1 MIFEM
6 SILESDSQI
15 RALILEAMREH
26 MQQAVDS
33 SSKDIINQIKIIVA
47 DALKTEPEY
56 ESLKSGTLRY
66 ELGIPDTGVVD
77 IIVDKM
83 VNTLSLNS
91 KPIGTTNFGLSG
103 GYELTMIKSDDING
117 ILDSEEAVV
126 NDAARGYVL
135 PWLRW
140 LLLEGNKPIVKS
152 YEVKL
157 TPSKSSR
164 TGMAIMV
171 ESNKNWRVPAEFSG
185 SISNNWTTRAIEK
198 TEKSILEA
206 IRLSVEKYI

>member
-26 MQQAVDS
+26 MQQAINS
-33 SSKDIINQIKIIVA
+33 SSKNIMNEIKIIVT

-66 ELGIPDTGVVD
+66 ELGIPDPGVVD
-77 IIVDKM
+77 TIIDKM
-83 VNTLSLNS
+83 VNTLTLNS
-91 KPIGTTNFGLSG
+91 KPIGITNFGLNG

-117 ILDSEEAVV
+117 ILDTEEAVV
-126 NDAARGYVL
+126 NDAARGYTL

-140 LLLEGNKPIVKS
+140 LLLEANRPIVKN

-164 TGMAIMV
+164 WWSLFIS
-171 ESNKNWRVPAEFSG
+171 EPISRR
-185 SISNNWTTRAIEK
+185 SII
-198 TEKSILEA
+198 
-206 IRLSVEKYI
+206 

>member
-15 RALILEAMREH
+15 RALILEAMRGH
-26 MQQAVDS
+26 MQQAINS
-33 SSKDIINQIKIIVA
+33 SSKDTINEIKTIIL

-66 ELGIPDTGVVD
+66 ELGIPDPGVVD
-77 IIVDKM
+77 SIIDKM
-83 VNTLSLNS
+83 VNTLMLNS
-91 KPIGTTNFGLSG
+91 KPIGITNFGLTG

-126 NDAARGYVL
+126 NDATRGYTL

-185 SISNNWTTRAIEK
+185 SIANNWTTRAIEK